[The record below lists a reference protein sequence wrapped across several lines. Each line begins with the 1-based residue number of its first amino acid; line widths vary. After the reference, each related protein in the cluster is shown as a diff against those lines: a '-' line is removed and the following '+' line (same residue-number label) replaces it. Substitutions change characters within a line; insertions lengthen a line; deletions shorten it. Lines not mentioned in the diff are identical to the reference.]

1 MECYRF
7 SNSRFDIKSNGLIS
21 ALPFI
26 AQSFVCFF
34 GGWITDIIITKKY
47 LKTITV
53 RKINTS
59 LGLLVPAVTVVLAG
73 KWLLLFHM
81 MDSDGSERESGSTF
95 WERNGPSSGLKF
107 WEEPKK
113 LVFLVG
119 LVFSATNTTSE
130 LNMGVCYREHMLR
143 LLNAFVICQDFSSN
157 FSEKPKQP
165 RARIF
170 KARSILTNYWKLH
183 LFQVLCWSIM

>member
-34 GGWITDIIITKKY
+34 GGWITDVIITKKY

-81 MDSDGSERESGSTF
+81 MDSE
-95 WERNGPSSGLKF
+95 W
-107 WEEPKK
+107 W
-113 LVFLVG
+113 V
-119 LVFSATNTTSE
+119 
-130 LNMGVCYREHMLR
+130 
-143 LLNAFVICQDFSSN
+143 
-157 FSEKPKQP
+157 
-165 RARIF
+165 RARV
-170 KARSILTNYWKLH
+170 RLDILRKEWSKLG
-183 LFQVLCWSIM
+183 LEVLRRAQKISVFGWLSVLCNKHHIRIEHGCLLQSNVSIYIVTENTC

>member
-47 LKTITV
+47 VKTITV

-81 MDSDGSERESGSTF
+81 MDSDGSEREFGSTF

-130 LNMGVCYREHMLR
+130 LNMGVCYRATSLYT
-143 LLNAFVICQDFSSN
+143 LLQRTHVKTFKRICYLS
-157 FSEKPKQP
+157 
-165 RARIF
+165 R
-170 KARSILTNYWKLH
+170 
-183 LFQVLCWSIM
+183 FQL